1 MYRFPIR
8 ILLGEKDGKI
18 QFEFHYLPFSMN
30 RLSLDGKIGLFFFQ
44 TIMNYNEDERG
55 KEIEELIFHRDS
67 LFFSFFFFLKLRE
80 KNFAESIYRKF
91 IGGNSIVPSSIE
103 SSTDMRIYEPINS
116 RFRSF
121 RARTNF
127 SYKNY
132 R

>member
-18 QFEFHYLPFSMN
+18 RSEFHYLPFSMN
-30 RLSLDGKIGLFFFQ
+30 RLSLDGKIGLFFFSFE
-44 TIMNYNEDERG
+44 TIMNYNEDERER
-55 KEIEELIFHRDS
+55 EIEELIFHGDRDS
-67 LFFSFFFFLKLRE
+67 LFFPFFFFERLRE
-80 KNFAESIYRKF
+80 KNFTESIHRKF

-121 RARTNF
+121 RAENKLF
-127 SYKNY
+127 L
-132 R
+132 